1 MLTGFYLLFAMLISS
16 VWPVDMSTPS
26 YASVLS
32 QSYGGWGIPVA
43 EAAGVNATLG
53 TTTVTFTGWSATEV
67 KMNKTGI
74 FPATVALGRYLV
86 IFGGSAIVPPYIPT
100 SVFLSQYALPT
111 INVLDMTTGK
121 LVLPLMLVHGVPAA
135 ASHKVRRHRDP
146 PPAPPKTVF
155 RVPAKLTFPAVGT
168 KNTVQLGL
176 AAYIVGFCTMIPRNV
191 IVEDDDEFHAFLRS
205 VQEVRLYQEEF
216 PPVDD
221 VTMDIRNKSL
231 PEDAMLRFNASCVG
245 SGEDI
250 IYIVGGISLEKM
262 APLASVSQ
270 YNVVTG
276 KFIEAGLLLDD
287 PLVAPGV
294 FEGSSLVFIAG
305 GYRETKERGLLISRM
320 LTVIDPSLVKTN
332 IGTYGHPW
340 QLNWLSPQIMMYNH
354 TLAVMGATNDRS
366 FDQQE
371 VWPDLMSLY
380 GAVETVPI
388 RFPPLRSNAAVFS
401 VTTVDGVTV
410 YLVGGQ
416 IPPPDGT
423 GISFDIFTGKML
435 VDDGHVV
442 VSIIGFHYISLVEDV
457 LEEVEE
463 AAVEMHPTGKWT
475 DMKGEA
481 TSLHGFKAHVREED
495 EEAEIEEEQGE
506 KEVVNLHSPM
516 QEDFQGGSTHSL
528 FSSDNTPTV
537 SPSITPT
544 PPLPPPPAPP
554 TPPPKDLPNNDGH
567 FTVLVNG
574 YEPLWYNF
582 TFNIL
587 LSESLAQACP
597 GIVNSSKHVSNTDL
611 DQVSSCLL
619 RLSDSPT
626 CNSVLL
632 DIGNL
637 SHVNTQPY
645 VVDIVDPVTNNI
657 SKKKTMA
664 VGPITLV
671 GSLADGILN
680 LTGNGTPYGHPHDSF
695 FFEDSYYHHR
705 RRPRSQPKYDN
716 DTTKVYYEQVFLYVC
731 FSSGAFVLPQCKS
744 GVKETRWDESKA
756 GRKPCTT
763 AFYKALNAERPFVLS
778 PVMKWVPSTTTTMAP
793 SPSPDNKLS
802 YGTIATLVLFTL
814 IVTILVSIGLFHIVR
829 CCRWRK
835 FEKGERQHL
844 LLSNDEDGG
853 DENRGVGRGAALPAH
868 QKQSLLDGKYKVLHR
883 LGRGSFSVV
892 YLVERVVDGQRFALK
907 YVQCAD
913 DVDRQEAMRECEVA
927 YTLQGHPN
935 VIRLVDMF
943 MSYRFDTNLHAGG
956 ARQQQHSEHQLGSPS
971 GSVMICVDEGSD
983 IYPVPPQRGAV
994 AAATSG
1000 ERYLSLVMAY
1010 HEKGDLGKWIRQQKS
1025 EPMIPE
1031 TTIMSIAF
1039 QILTVMQFMHHHD
1052 PPIVHRDLK
1061 PENILL
1067 DSDFAC
1073 GRRWKA
1079 RRGRNG
1085 GAEPL
1090 RIVIT
1095 DFGLSRVMDKTFCET
1110 GVGSL
1115 PYVAPECWQRHYSTK
1130 VDIWATGCIL
1140 YAACAKRVESDNVK
1154 VMFSECGRP
1163 DFKKKLIEELTQV
1176 YGYSLALAAFIVY
1189 LLEPDPARRPSAE
1202 EALRLI
1208 RKRRKDAVDVNET
1221 TLMVSLY
1228 KDDGEDDGEEEEEE
1242 EKEDMDNKN
1251 NNNDGDDGGAVK
1263 NNDDS
1268 GDGREK
1274 SEGEKREIS
1283 SENNNNNKSKKGHFS
1298 HREQLRD
1305 NSSSKRFLTSTAPPH
1320 DGSGP
1325 QTVEKV
1331 APSTMKTHAPLL
1343 KDDAYMSEGSDH
1355 AKTEVH
1361 GGGGVMAA
1369 TRVDYDGSMR
1379 HTAEA
1384 VTSRGAIQT
1393 NSLAH
1398 HSQPGS
1404 HKEYP
1409 PQQKQHFFDTSDVL
1423 LREDSATRPS
1433 HSSSAAVK
1441 KKEHRCRKLEKYFES
1456 VAEDSEKCEFF
1467 VARESP
1473 SLIALSLPANLRGP
1487 NVLGIT
1493 GNRNPS
1499 PPPTTTLP
1507 AETVDAST
1515 ARNRHE
1521 ITTTAAAEP
1530 SRREVEN
1537 YSFRNESAEA
1547 MPLYAC
1553 SAEAFPDPPS
1563 DGEFPKKNGKNKK
1576 NKNKRGGSVVFPP

>member
-1 MLTGFYLLFAMLISS
+1 MLTSSFHNINIVITSLCRCCTVAPMTTQQRRPPFSSCSMWRRWLFMLTVLYVLFVMLISS
-16 VWPVDMSTPS
+16 IWPVDMSTPS
-26 YASVLS
+26 SYTSVVR
-32 QSYGGWGIPVA
+32 QSYGGWGISVA
-43 EAAGVNATLG
+43 EAAGTNAALE

-86 IFGGSAIVPPYIPT
+86 IFGGSAIVPPYTST

-111 INVLDMTTGK
+111 INVLDLTTGRP
-121 LVLPLMLVHGVPAA
+121 VLPLMLVHNVSTE
-135 ASHKVRRHRDP
+135 ASHKGQRHRDP
-146 PPAPPKTVF
+146 PPPNPPKPVF
-155 RVPAKLTFPAVGT
+155 RVPAQLTFPAVGT

-191 IVEDDDEFHAFLRS
+191 IVENDKEFHAFLRS

-221 VTMDIRNKSL
+221 VTMDIRNSSL

-276 KFIEAGLLLDD
+276 KFIEAGLLLDY

-305 GYRETKERGLLISRM
+305 GYRETEEHGLVISRM

-332 IGTYGHPW
+332 IGTYGRLW
-340 QLNWLSPQIMMYNH
+340 QLNWLSPHIMMYNH

-366 FDQQE
+366 FDQEE
-371 VWPDLMSLY
+371 VWPDLMKLY
-380 GAVETVPI
+380 GTVETVPI
-388 RFPPLRSNAAVFS
+388 RFPPLRTNAAVFS
-401 VTTVDGVTV
+401 VTSKDGVTV

-442 VSIIGFHYISLVEDV
+442 VRIVGFHYISLVEGV
-457 LEEVEE
+457 LEGVEE
-463 AAVEMHPTGKWT
+463 AAMEMHPMEKGT

-481 TSLHGFKAHVREED
+481 TFLHGLKAHVRED
-495 EEAEIEEEQGE
+495 AAEIEEEKGE
-506 KEVVNLHSPM
+506 EEVVDLHLPR
-516 QEDFQGGSTHSL
+516 QEDFQDGNIHAR
-528 FSSDNTPTV
+528 FSSDKMPTI

-544 PPLPPPPAPP
+544 PPPPPPPPPP
-554 TPPPKDLPNNDGH
+554 TPLPKDLPNNDGN

-574 YEPLWYNF
+574 YQPLWYNF

-587 LSESLAQACP
+587 LSQSLAQACP
-597 GIVNSSKHVSNTDL
+597 GILNSSNHMANTDL
-611 DQVSSCLL
+611 DKVSSCLL

-637 SHVNTQPY
+637 SHVNTKPY
-645 VVDIVDPVTNNI
+645 VVDFVDPITKNI

-671 GSLADGILN
+671 GSLADGIIN
-680 LTGNGTPYGHPHDSF
+680 LTANGIPYGHPQDSLF
-695 FFEDSYYHHR
+695 SEGSYYHHR

-716 DTTKVYYEQVFLYVC
+716 DTMKTYYEQVFLYVC

-744 GVKETRWDESKA
+744 GVKETRWDEAKA

-793 SPSPDNKLS
+793 SPLPDNKVS
-802 YGTIATLVLFTL
+802 YGIIATLVLFAL
-814 IVTILVSIGLFHIVR
+814 IVTILLSFGLFYIAQ
-829 CCRWRK
+829 CCGWRN
-835 FEKGERQHL
+835 FNKGERRHL
-844 LLSNDEDGG
+844 LSSNDEDEG
-853 DENRGVGRGAALPAH
+853 DEKRGVGRGADLPAH

-943 MSYRFDTNLHAGG
+943 MSYRFDINLHAGR
-956 ARQQQHSEHQLGSPS
+956 ARHQQNSEHPLDSPS
-971 GSVMICVDEGSD
+971 GSVMIYVDEDSD

-994 AAATSG
+994 AAAATPG

-1073 GRRWKA
+1073 GRRWKT
-1079 RRGRNG
+1079 RRERNG

-1189 LLEPDPARRPSAE
+1189 LLEPDPVRRPSAE

-1208 RKRRKDAVDVNET
+1208 RKRRKDAMDVNDT
-1221 TLMVSLY
+1221 AVMVSLY
-1228 KDDGEDDGEEEEEE
+1228 KDDDDDEDDEDDDKEE
-1242 EKEDMDNKN
+1242 EKKEEDKED
-1251 NNNDGDDGGAVK
+1251 
-1263 NNDDS
+1263 
-1268 GDGREK
+1268 
-1274 SEGEKREIS
+1274 
-1283 SENNNNNKSKKGHFS
+1283 
-1298 HREQLRD
+1298 
-1305 NSSSKRFLTSTAPPH
+1305 
-1320 DGSGP
+1320 
-1325 QTVEKV
+1325 
-1331 APSTMKTHAPLL
+1331 
-1343 KDDAYMSEGSDH
+1343 
-1355 AKTEVH
+1355 
-1361 GGGGVMAA
+1361 
-1369 TRVDYDGSMR
+1369 VD
-1379 HTAEA
+1379 
-1384 VTSRGAIQT
+1384 
-1393 NSLAH
+1393 
-1398 HSQPGS
+1398 
-1404 HKEYP
+1404 
-1409 PQQKQHFFDTSDVL
+1409 
-1423 LREDSATRPS
+1423 
-1433 HSSSAAVK
+1433 
-1441 KKEHRCRKLEKYFES
+1441 
-1456 VAEDSEKCEFF
+1456 
-1467 VARESP
+1467 
-1473 SLIALSLPANLRGP
+1473 
-1487 NVLGIT
+1487 
-1493 GNRNPS
+1493 
-1499 PPPTTTLP
+1499 
-1507 AETVDAST
+1507 
-1515 ARNRHE
+1515 
-1521 ITTTAAAEP
+1521 
-1530 SRREVEN
+1530 
-1537 YSFRNESAEA
+1537 
-1547 MPLYAC
+1547 
-1553 SAEAFPDPPS
+1553 
-1563 DGEFPKKNGKNKK
+1563 
-1576 NKNKRGGSVVFPP
+1576 